1 MGNKRRPDEDRFGN
15 KIFAAERRGRNIVG
29 KTNSPGRGL
38 EIMPISS
45 WNKKVFRVSGIN
57 CRFTIGIFSYLLN
70 LLQESS

>member
-38 EIMPISS
+38 KITPIS
-45 WNKKVFRVSGIN
+45 F
-57 CRFTIGIFSYLLN
+57 
-70 LLQESS
+70 